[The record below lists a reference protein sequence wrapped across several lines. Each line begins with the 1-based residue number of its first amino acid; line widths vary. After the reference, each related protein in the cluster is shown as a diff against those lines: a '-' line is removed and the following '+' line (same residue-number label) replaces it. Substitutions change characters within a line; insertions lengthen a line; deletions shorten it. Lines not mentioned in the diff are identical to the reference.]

1 MNSTRKRLFQP
12 LEDRHQLPDI
22 SNRDRLAKSLRR
34 AVPEAVLFT
43 ALEKQAHKE
52 NVESGQPLSPQH
64 LFMDA
69 MAKPYTQDSTT
80 EFISSLVISKDDVA
94 VLEKATRGQ
103 SSSPIWTMARRG
115 RLTASNFYSIYTKVQ
130 SIKKRPGT
138 SADALLGK
146 LMGYSRTSETLT
158 AIKYGREM
166 EADAKQALF
175 EVFDKEH
182 QEACCEP
189 VGIVL
194 SEQRAFL
201 GASPDAVLSC
211 KCHGQR
217 VAELKCPMSC
227 KDTAPSPTILPYLYE
242 SSDGLKLKTNH
253 GYYAQCQGQMALTGY
268 KLCSFYVYSPHGSIH
283 IPVKFNKTYWEEIR
297 DALDYFFKEYV
308 APELLTGRL
317 KRELDASASGEV
329 ATSSTNHNTPS
340 TSSAVPGTADTSHD
354 MMSGDPVWCEECQTR
369 GKRRQLVLY
378 QWSSDEA
385 CYMCQDDDCT
395 FPMGCTDMF
404 KYTIVR
410 NSSDL
415 VSQRRK
421 KRKSSL
427 PPVTQTNHVTA
438 PTPPIICDV
447 SPPSLSSGTFQAW
460 KKPLPLKQGEG
471 MTQSGASLSEQSDD
485 IFSQGLANKDL
496 MSMFSENSSALMG
509 TACSPCD
516 WDLDLDDIFPL
527 GEGLVS
533 PSQGKATSVRN
544 NSLTTASEPE
554 NIAPHL
560 CTDSQVDCVV
570 KLAQNSVSGDSSTSN
585 SKEIQKQHRQDGTV
599 KLAQHFVPDSSM
611 SQGIP
616 TAAHSAIIDDL
627 MSEEDCTI
635 QWTNAHSLC
644 WLDAAMC
651 MLVHSQTL
659 RHRLSQ
665 LNGNGE
671 GTVKTLH
678 LAYQQAQDLLSNYQK
693 TRKTPE
699 KLKFP
704 KAALTPNSEELICV
718 ERATEILHDV
728 RQKVFESLRPTLRC
742 ELGKNESPVFAL
754 PLLLRENW
762 LIEDLFRMEYD
773 WQFSCDKCGFTKS
786 DRMTKVLPTFPS
798 VTPAF
803 SLLQAYHL
811 RSCFSCGAPDQ
822 KRRMVFSR
830 LPPFVMLHLVNGLSH
845 NRLEDLDCTYQD
857 RQYRLSAVIRYQT
870 HPQHFVAYIRD
881 TQGNRWL
888 QCDDLSHPVCRW
900 QDTPPSIPPSQIH
913 IVSWELQSDDP
924 TAAHTLPPFSVA
936 SRGSLL
942 SDSGSSS
949 IRGTRRNST
958 SSECSSLSSLQYNID
973 TVDLTTDVD
982 LSGNLSSGSGSLSQG
997 PAEGGVTD
1005 TAVNRL
1011 SGLAVQK
1018 GAVVSTS
1025 PTTSLQTTQSTQ
1037 FRVGTAKV
1045 QPSTAKTN
1053 VARNLFTEKPPS
1065 PPRMCLAPLPIGKAL
1080 SPKSQSSQDT
1090 KLEHVSSQP
1099 NLSKAAPILRSPN
1112 SAFTVYNGCGPKKC
1126 PQTLVP
1132 SSVSAPNTR
1141 SESTEKNPEDKKK
1154 TFTVDA
1160 YTRQIASSSKV
1171 RQGRGKVSKP
1181 NTIRHLTQNA
1191 AASSTKILN
1200 PSSQHRY
1207 LGKPSV
1213 VTPQQS
1219 YPAVRRNVAKD
1230 AEPNNTTDSVIRPTK
1245 RALSTG
1251 TGPRKRTK
1259 VSALRNS
1266 TSTAPSSPALSTVT
1280 QKSYPQTDKQKTLT
1294 VNSAASV
1301 SKRKISELL
1310 GNKKQFAGY
1319 QPRGTTSGNTL
1330 PDKRTKYVGQF
1341 SISNSQHALARLQGS
1356 QKGKT
1361 TSPGLQRMPAKSKAV
1376 TASINVAQAKQT
1388 SNQLIPSDTSS
1399 PLQEDRR
1406 GHNGTYEYNQ
1416 IDAQMNTTLE
1426 KDVPNRTVPDNA
1438 TSSKM
1443 ACSQSNEQQSL
1454 QGSKK
1459 RLSETMS
1466 ELCEK
1471 LGLPTNNVKMDSTVE
1486 DNFFDSFFDADQSM
1500 DDFEISPSKD
1510 VLCLVADDNV
1520 NDSEFCQK
1528 LSTIGNLPV
1537 DTGLATSPI
1546 KMSDSNHN
1554 RVARR
1559 LAVSTDVRESSFT
1572 INTSA
1577 PALVNKLSRTLP
1589 GSPATSQRKGQLPT
1603 VSQLLKQRTVQT
1615 K

>member
-1 MNSTRKRLFQP
+1 
-12 LEDRHQLPDI
+12 
-22 SNRDRLAKSLRR
+22 
-34 AVPEAVLFT
+34 
-43 ALEKQAHKE
+43 
-52 NVESGQPLSPQH
+52 
-64 LFMDA
+64 
-69 MAKPYTQDSTT
+69 
-80 EFISSLVISKDDVA
+80 
-94 VLEKATRGQ
+94 
-103 SSSPIWTMARRG
+103 
-115 RLTASNFYSIYTKVQ
+115 
-130 SIKKRPGT
+130 
-138 SADALLGK
+138 
-146 LMGYSRTSETLT
+146 
-158 AIKYGREM
+158 
-166 EADAKQALF
+166 
-175 EVFDKEH
+175 
-182 QEACCEP
+182 
-189 VGIVL
+189 
-194 SEQRAFL
+194 
-201 GASPDAVLSC
+201 
-211 KCHGQR
+211 
-217 VAELKCPMSC
+217 
-227 KDTAPSPTILPYLYE
+227 
-242 SSDGLKLKTNH
+242 
-253 GYYAQCQGQMALTGY
+253 
-268 KLCSFYVYSPHGSIH
+268 
-283 IPVKFNKTYWEEIR
+283 
-297 DALDYFFKEYV
+297 
-308 APELLTGRL
+308 
-317 KRELDASASGEV
+317 
-329 ATSSTNHNTPS
+329 
-340 TSSAVPGTADTSHD
+340 

-447 SPPSLSSGTFQAW
+447 SPPSLSNGTFQAW
-460 KKPLPLKQGEG
+460 KKPFPLKQGEG
-471 MTQSGASLSEQSDD
+471 MTQSGASLSEQSDGGLSFRSLGTFCNKSATSTFAPYQSVKTTTTAIHDMVKLPSSPTD

-496 MSMFSENSSALMG
+496 MSMFSENNSALMG

-516 WDLDLDDIFPL
+516 LDLDLDDIFPL
-527 GEGLVS
+527 GEDLVS

-585 SKEIQKQHRQDGTV
+585 STEIQKAALCLLTDSAEERVKQTRHSALTDSSSSKQSTPEDVALQLHTDSGQDGTV

-616 TAAHSAIIDDL
+616 AAAHSAIIDDH

-651 MLVHSQTL
+651 MLVHSQIL

-704 KAALTPNSEELICV
+704 KAAQNSEELICV

-798 VTPAF
+798 VTPDF

-811 RSCFSCGAPDQ
+811 RSCFSCGAPGQ

-924 TAAHTLPPFSVA
+924 TAADTLPPSSVA

-982 LSGNLSSGSGSLSQG
+982 LSGNVSNGSGSLSQG
-997 PAEGGVTD
+997 PAEGGMTD

-1112 SAFTVYNGCGPKKC
+1112 SAFTVYNGCGPKKS

-1200 PSSQHRY
+1200 PPSLNRY
-1207 LGKPSV
+1207 LRKPSV

-1266 TSTAPSSPALSTVT
+1266 TSTAPSSPALSTFT
-1280 QKSYPQTDKQKTLT
+1280 QKSCLQTDKQKALT
-1294 VNSAASV
+1294 VNSSASV

-1356 QKGKT
+1356 QKAKT
-1361 TSPGLQRMPAKSKAV
+1361 TSPGLPRMPAKSKAV

-1416 IDAQMNTTLE
+1416 MKTTLE
-1426 KDVPNRTVPDNA
+1426 KDVPNRTVPDRA
-1438 TSSKM
+1438 MSSKM

-1486 DNFFDSFFDADQSM
+1486 DNFFDSFFDADQFM

-1546 KMSDSNHN
+1546 KVSDSKHN

-1559 LAVSTDVRESSFT
+1559 LAVSTDGRESSFT